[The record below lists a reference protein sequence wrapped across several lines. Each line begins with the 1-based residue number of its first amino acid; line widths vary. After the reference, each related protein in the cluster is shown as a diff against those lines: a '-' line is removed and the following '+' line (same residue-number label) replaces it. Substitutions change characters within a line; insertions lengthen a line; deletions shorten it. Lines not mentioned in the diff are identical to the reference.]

1 MISPEAMNDGPGYTI
16 LHKDQLERNGSWS
29 LARRSL
35 GVEAFGINIVDI
47 KPGDRIPE
55 HDETA
60 RDQEEVFV
68 VLRGRPTL
76 MIDGTPHLIPA
87 GSLARLD
94 PHVKRTIVNDGDR
107 LASVLVVSAP
117 RTSGYQPMVWA

>member
-1 MISPEAMNDGPGYTI
+1 MSERPALRI
-16 LHKDQLERNGSWS
+16 LHRDQLERNGAWR

-47 KPGDRIPE
+47 VPGDRIPE
-55 HDETA
+55 HDETE

-68 VLRGRPTL
+68 VLHGTATL
-76 MIDGTPHLIPA
+76 LVDGTPHLMPQ

-94 PHVKRTIVNDGDR
+94 PDLRRTVANEGDEV
-107 LASVLVVSAP
+107 ASV
-117 RTSGYQPMVWA
+117 MII

>member
-1 MISPEAMNDGPGYTI
+1 MSEDAGYTI

-35 GVEAFGINIVDI
+35 GVGAFGINIVDI

-55 HDETA
+55 HDETE

-68 VLRGRPTL
+68 VLAGRPTL
-76 MIDGTPHLIPA
+76 MIDGTPHLMPK

-94 PHVKRTIVNDGDR
+94 PHLKRTIVNDGDR
-107 LASVLVVSAP
+107 VASVLVVSAP